1 MKSILS
7 VAYLMVL
14 AASADT
20 SMWKMTIFRGGAN
33 EAETTSTAPVPA
45 VYPPPLQIPAPIL
58 PPLTPTVS
66 QRAALLLSNNLVKS
80 LMEPGDGV
88 FVSKLMD
95 PESRRLSSSVGEVKA
110 YRPVLF
116 QRLRHAAGVSE
127 DEFSASL
134 DFVNDALS
142 CLSADSK
149 SGQAF
154 WVSKNHLIVV
164 KTIKPYECRNLRRIL
179 DSYAEHML
187 TGITTSKVLGFEE
200 GSGSS
205 CISSVLG
212 LYRVT
217 LKSGISPSPL
227 PPPPCN
233 VLSNPPSPILL
244 T

>member
-1 MKSILS
+1 MKFILF
-7 VAYLMVL
+7 VALLVVL
-14 AASADT
+14 AASA
-20 SMWKMTIFRGGAN
+20 
-33 EAETTSTAPVPA
+33 AETISIAPAA
-45 VYPPPLQIPAPIL
+45 VVHPPPLQTPTSIP

-80 LMEPGDGV
+80 LMEPGDGI

-95 PESRRLSSSVGEVKA
+95 PESRRLSSNAGEVKA

-116 QRLRHAAGVSE
+116 QRLRHSAGISE
-127 DEFSASL
+127 EEFTDSL

-154 WVSKNHLIVV
+154 WVSKNNQIVV
-164 KTIKPYECRNLRRIL
+164 KTIKPYECRNLRKIL

-187 TGITTSKVLGFEE
+187 TSSLSSTGIAASKVLDSDG
-200 GSGSS
+200 S

-217 LKSGISPSPL
+217 LKSGTLALLLPVIPPFPS
-227 PPPPCN
+227 
-233 VLSNPPSPILL
+233 SNSSLV
-244 T
+244 

>member
-1 MKSILS
+1 MMKSILS
-7 VAYLMVL
+7 VAYLMVF

-20 SMWKMTIFRGGAN
+20 SLWKMAIFRGGAN
-33 EAETTSTAPVPA
+33 DAETNSIAPVSA
-45 VYPPPLQIPAPIL
+45 VYPPPLQTSLQTSVPIQAPH
-58 PPLTPTVS
+58 TPTVS

-95 PESRRLSSSVGEVKA
+95 PESRRLTSSSGEVKA

-116 QRLRHAAGVSE
+116 QKLRQSAGVSE
-127 DEFSASL
+127 EEFSDSL

-179 DSYAEHML
+179 DNYAEHMM
-187 TGITTSKVLGFEE
+187 TGITASKMFGLEE
-200 GSGSS
+200 GGGS

-217 LKSGISPSPL
+217 LKSGTPPSPL
-227 PPPPCN
+227 ILSLPPMP
-233 VLSNPPSPILL
+233 LM
-244 T
+244 